1 MFSFELQ
8 NKMAH
13 MDHGSSEKNS
23 LIFIVGFETSSHTTI
38 KWIEHIILD
47 EI

>member
-1 MFSFELQ
+1 MFSFKLQ

-13 MDHGSSEKNS
+13 MDHGSSEKIS
-23 LIFIVGFETSSHTTI
+23 LIFIVGFKAFLHTTI
-38 KWIEHIILD
+38 KWLVHIILD